1 MFLVSCQRVSQRQG
15 CVLLPRRNAPQHAS
29 RQFSVPV
36 LFAVGH
42 QRKIN
47 SNLSRGRISSAAIG
61 QEGGEGQGGLRD
73 TSLPQLSPSP
83 AGGGA
88 SGGFSWMLILKK
100 LQVEAVDGALRLC
113 SSANKPPTQ
122 SGGLWL
128 DSKSEHLAE
137 TQGCCRAAA
146 A

>member
-88 SGGFSWMLILKK
+88 SGGSSWMLILKK
-100 LQVEAVDGALRLC
+100 LQVEAVDGALRGFAAPQTNHRHSRGPLVGLQIR
-113 SSANKPPTQ
+113 T
-122 SGGLWL
+122 SG
-128 DSKSEHLAE
+128 
-137 TQGCCRAAA
+137 
-146 A
+146 